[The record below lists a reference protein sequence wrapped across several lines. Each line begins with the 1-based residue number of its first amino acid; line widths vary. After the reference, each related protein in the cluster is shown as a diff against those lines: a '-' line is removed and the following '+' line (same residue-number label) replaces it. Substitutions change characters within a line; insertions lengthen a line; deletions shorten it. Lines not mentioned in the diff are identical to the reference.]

1 MCCEKITSTRSRA
14 ETFKVLAEAPPG
26 LLLTIEQA
34 VGTCGEST
42 VSTELFRIR
51 HTDSKGNIVHEEFET
66 L

>member
-1 MCCEKITSTRSRA
+1 MSCEKITSTRSRA

-26 LLLTIEQA
+26 LLLTIEHA
-34 VGTCGEST
+34 VGTCGI
-42 VSTELFRIR
+42 ELFRIR